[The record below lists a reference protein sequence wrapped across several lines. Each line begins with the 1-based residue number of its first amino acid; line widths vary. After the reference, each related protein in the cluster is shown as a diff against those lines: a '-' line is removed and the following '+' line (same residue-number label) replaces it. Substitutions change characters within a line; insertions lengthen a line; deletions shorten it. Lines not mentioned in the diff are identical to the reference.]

1 MTYLAVPIA
10 AENLQQ
16 VGRQIRAAKTAGA
29 EMLELRTD
37 FLEALTVELAM
48 SVLTEAKKT
57 ELPVI
62 VTCREPQQGAAIHY
76 PLQLRLQI
84 LAAAARAGADFIDCE
99 LDNFIQP
106 GNQQKLKQLLTESV
120 RTRLILSAHNF
131 QTKFENIHELY
142 RRIRAAHP
150 PAIAKLV
157 YTAGHINDCFE
168 AFDLLKDCHEDSI
181 VFAMGPAGVI
191 TRLVAKKLGSLVTFA
206 SIDESSATAPG
217 QLTAKQFKCLYH
229 HSRINTDTE
238 LFGVIGAPVAHSLS
252 PDIHNACFAELGL
265 NKLYLPLLVEG
276 GSTEFECF
284 VSNVLNRP
292 WLGFRGFSI
301 TIPHKQNALEYMLK
315 AGGWVKPLAR
325 KIGAINTLVVG
336 SDGKVSGHN
345 TDYTA
350 ALQAITRGLGINS
363 SGLKGLPVAVI
374 GAGGVARAIVAAL
387 CDAKAKVKIYNR
399 TVKKAED
406 LAREFGCESAPL
418 TDLRDLDARLLVNCT
433 SIGMH
438 PNEDQTPI
446 PAEYLKK
453 EMAVFD
459 TVYNPAETLLLKQA
473 KQIGCRTI
481 SGLDMFISQ
490 AAEQFKLFTGRDL
503 NLCLAQQVL
512 SAAGVNALF
521 R

>member
-1 MTYLAVPIA
+1 
-10 AENLQQ
+10 
-16 VGRQIRAAKTAGA
+16 
-29 EMLELRTD
+29 
-37 FLEALTVELAM
+37 
-48 SVLTEAKKT
+48 
-57 ELPVI
+57 
-62 VTCREPQQGAAIHY
+62 
-76 PLQLRLQI
+76 
-84 LAAAARAGADFIDCE
+84 
-99 LDNFIQP
+99 
-106 GNQQKLKQLLTESV
+106 
-120 RTRLILSAHNF
+120 
-131 QTKFENIHELY
+131 
-142 RRIRAAHP
+142 
-150 PAIAKLV
+150 
-157 YTAGHINDCFE
+157 
-168 AFDLLKDCHEDSI
+168 
-181 VFAMGPAGVI
+181 
-191 TRLVAKKLGSLVTFA
+191 
-206 SIDESSATAPG
+206 
-217 QLTAKQFKCLYH
+217 
-229 HSRINTDTE
+229 
-238 LFGVIGAPVAHSLS
+238 
-252 PDIHNACFAELGL
+252 
-265 NKLYLPLLVEG
+265 
-276 GSTEFECF
+276 
-284 VSNVLNRP
+284 
-292 WLGFRGFSI
+292 
-301 TIPHKQNALEYMLK
+301 
-315 AGGWVKPLAR
+315 
-325 KIGAINTLVVG
+325 
-336 SDGKVSGHN
+336 
-345 TDYTA
+345 
-350 ALQAITRGLGINS
+350 
-363 SGLKGLPVAVI
+363 LPVAVI